1 MPSRSKSQQALF
13 GAALGAK
20 RGGKSFPLA
29 QKLAAQMSEKQLSD
43 FAKGPV
49 KPKKVSKVS
58 KTYF

>member
-1 MPSRSKSQQALF
+1 LF